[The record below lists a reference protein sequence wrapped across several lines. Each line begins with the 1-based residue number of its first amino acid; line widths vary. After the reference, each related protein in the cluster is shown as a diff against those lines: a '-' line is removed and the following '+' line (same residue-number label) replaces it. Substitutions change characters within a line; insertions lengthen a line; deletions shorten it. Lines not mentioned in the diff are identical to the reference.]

1 MTVELI
7 AVLSIAA
14 LAIIAGFGWQW
25 SFIRDIQR
33 DLNAL
38 RPKVAAMNEKI
49 DGMKEKIDGMK
60 EKIDRMNEKID
71 RGGPASAS

>member
-14 LAIIAGFGWQW
+14 LAIIAGFGWLW
-25 SFIRDIQR
+25 SFVRDIQR
-33 DLNAL
+33 DLNTL
-38 RPKVAAMNEKI
+38 REKVAAMNVKI
-49 DGMKEKIDGMK
+49 DGMN

>member
-7 AVLSIAA
+7 ASIAA
-14 LAIIAGFGWQW
+14 LAIIAGFGWLW

-33 DLNAL
+33 DLNTL
-38 RPKVAAMNEKI
+38 REKVAAMNGKI
-49 DGMKEKIDGMK
+49 DRMNENIDRMN
-60 EKIDRMNEKID
+60 ENIDRMNEKID